1 MQKILKNIFFIF
13 LISFIGLSSCTERID
28 IDLDTERVRL
38 VVEGNITDIDDNQFV
53 KLTETADYFS
63 NSPPKTISSADVK
76 INDGEQSFALNESNT
91 EAGIYLMPDGFSGVQ
106 GKTYELSINLKQE
119 VGGYTDY
126 SALSTMPPLSDDI
139 DSISVEWFT
148 QFQGWAVRLY
158 AQEPPREDFYM
169 FSGMRNGELI
179 TDSIHE
185 VNISDDRLYNGN
197 YTSGAIVLLFNE
209 EQLEPGD
216 SFTLI
221 LSNITKDYA
230 SFVTELQTEIQFKE
244 PMFSGPPANVSSNI
258 SNGAAGWFTAYPSAF
273 TTAIVKQIPE
283 E

>member
-1 MQKILKNIFFIF
+1 MEKFLKY
-13 LISFIGLSSCTERID
+13 ISFNILITIFGLSSCTERID
-28 IDLDTERVRL
+28 IDLDSERIRL
-38 VVEGNITDIDDNQFV
+38 VVEGNITDIQDNQFV

-63 NSPPKTISSADVK
+63 NTPPKTVSNAILK
-76 INDGEQSFALNESNT
+76 INNGEQSFTLYESNT
-91 EAGIYLMPDGFSGVQ
+91 EVGLYLMPDGFIGVQ
-106 GKTYELSINLKQE
+106 GETYELNINLENE
-119 VGGYTDY
+119 VGGYKEYFAQT
-126 SALSTMPPLSDDI
+126 TMPPLSDDI

-148 QFQGWAVRLY
+148 QFEGWVVRLY

-169 FSGMRNGELI
+169 FRGIRNGELI

-197 YTSGAIVLLFNE
+197 YTNGAIVLLFSE

-221 LSNITKDYA
+221 LSNITKEYA
-230 SFVTELQTEIQFKE
+230 SFVTEVQTEIEFKE

-258 SNGAAGWFTAYPSAF
+258 SNEAAGWFTAYPSAF
-273 TTAIVKQIPE
+273 TTTTVKQKPE
-283 E
+283 D